1 MKKVANGNKIGRK
14 EQGYSLLYIIKDQS
28 NGFAGALP

>member
-1 MKKVANGNKIGRK
+1 MKKVANGNKIGRNG
-14 EQGYSLLYIIKDQS
+14 QWHSLLYIIKDQS